1 MKKRVRRVAEIARR
15 IGNDVNAGRDLA
27 QEFRQRFA
35 DLPSEQRLQLFA
47 WLAGELE
54 VGKKQIERPAG
65 VLMTSAEADRAQW
78 NDRIRDLRRALASP
92 RQRLLETLINTA
104 GGMQF
109 VLELRAQ
116 VLDAQRQGAAGLEA
130 LEEDI
135 AHLLNRWCQHGLL
148 YLEEINLHSS
158 YRTVR
163 FLKQRELVHP
173 MVNLDEM
180 GRRLGDDR
188 MCFAL
193 YHAVMPEEPVIFI
206 EVALSHGLLRSIH
219 DVIGERDGPPE
230 KSPDTAI
237 FYSINNTQNGLSG
250 LGLGQV
256 LIVRVTESLR
266 QRHPSLETFAT
277 LSPIPGF
284 WGRYLQPILEGRG
297 DGFALDRDG
306 VQERFSNKA
315 RTALLEHHR
324 AGGGDGEDLAAALAE
339 ILSRPDWIDDPVLRR
354 LLRKPLIDI
363 AYTYLSEETDARG
376 RPLNPVAGF
385 HLGNGASVSRANV
398 NFAANTSK
406 RGLEESCG
414 LMVNYVYAEGALAP
428 LGRAFRSLL
437 PWGRNSRA

>member
-1 MKKRVRRVAEIARR
+1 
-15 IGNDVNAGRDLA
+15 
-27 QEFRQRFA
+27 
-35 DLPSEQRLQLFA
+35 
-47 WLAGELE
+47 
-54 VGKKQIERPAG
+54 
-65 VLMTSAEADRAQW
+65 
-78 NDRIRDLRRALASP
+78 
-92 RQRLLETLINTA
+92 
-104 GGMQF
+104 
-109 VLELRAQ
+109 
-116 VLDAQRQGAAGLEA
+116 
-130 LEEDI
+130 
-135 AHLLNRWCQHGLL
+135 
-148 YLEEINLHSS
+148 
-158 YRTVR
+158 
-163 FLKQRELVHP
+163 
-173 MVNLDEM
+173 
-180 GRRLGDDR
+180 

-266 QRHPSLETFAT
+266 RRHPSLETFAT
-277 LSPIPGF
+277 LSPIPGV

-297 DGFALDRDG
+297 DGFVLDRNR
-306 VQERFSNKA
+306 VLERFTSKA
-315 RTALLEHHR
+315 RNALLAHHR
-324 AGGGDGEDLAAALAE
+324 TGGGDGEDLASALAE
-339 ILSRPDWIDDPVLRR
+339 ILSRPNWIDDPVLRR

-363 AYTYLSEETDARG
+363 AHTYLSEETDARG

-385 HLGNGASVSRANV
+385 HLGNGASVARANV

-428 LGRAFRSLL
+428 LGRAFRSLV
-437 PWGRNSRA
+437 PWGRSTRV